1 MIYFL
6 SFLFFFLLSCC
17 SSIGFVFNTGIL
29 RLRRTSLS
37 STNIPT
43 KQWEAT
49 PHIYNGLLYGL
60 LNISSA
66 IYYSLNAPI
75 SESAE
80 LVKNNR
86 LLYDIIEGEC
96 ESDQSRINEY
106 LQKIFEQMNQFMKK
120 NKVWDRSE
128 LIHGLNMATET
139 AGCFACLLGG
149 KSTGKSLVLGELSR
163 NNMMNRKVI
172 YIDMREYSGITQG
185 LVDVLSK
192 SKIAQFQN
200 LSKEFVKNVLAIAKL
215 KVSDLVEID
224 VRALLGI
231 LLKDSDPNTA
241 LKTLIDDIVCG
252 CPNECITLV
261 LDEANLPL
269 TINDRTSEAK
279 IEEVKATLSL
289 FTTLTKQQKKVNY
302 QMLLLISSP
311 VIIALQ
317 YYLL

>member
-1 MIYFL
+1 VEI
-6 SFLFFFLLSCC
+6 
-17 SSIGFVFNTGIL
+17 VE
-29 RLRRTSLS
+29 
-37 STNIPT
+37 TNMD
-43 KQWEAT
+43 K
-49 PHIYNGLLYGL
+49 
-60 LNISSA
+60 
-66 IYYSLNAPI
+66 
-75 SESAE
+75 
-80 LVKNNR
+80 
-86 LLYDIIEGEC
+86 
-96 ESDQSRINEY
+96 
-106 LQKIFEQMNQFMKK
+106 FMWK
-120 NKVWDRSE
+120 NKVWDRKE
-128 LIHGLNMATET
+128 LLHRLDDIARKRGN
-139 AGCFACLLGG
+139 FACLLGG

-192 SKIAQFQN
+192 SNIVQFQN

-224 VRALLGI
+224 VRALLDI

-241 LKTLIDDIVCG
+241 LKTLIGDIVRG

-269 TINDRTSEAK
+269 TISNDTPISD
-279 IEEVKATLSL
+279 IMQVGATLSL

-302 QMLLLISSP
+302 QILLLISSP

-317 YYLL
+317 YYLLYINVILVSSEHVFPFRLADPKLGFNLEDITEFLFAGEVPPNEMYKLLTEEWKLSETLSLALISLDTFGIYTKD